1 MNERIKLLAEQAMSA
16 TFNKFSGVEWS
27 AEEWRNFYDTKFA
40 ELIVRE
46 CVLICGAIQGA
57 GDLRNMPDF
66 ASGAAQCKA
75 IIKRDF
81 GVEE

>member
-1 MNERIKLLAEQAMSA
+1 MNERIKELAEQAMSA

-46 CVLICGAIQGA
+46 C
-57 GDLRNMPDF
+57 M
-66 ASGAAQCKA
+66 AQCANNGSSDEWDKGVRWA
-75 IIKRDF
+75 AEQIREHF

>member
-1 MNERIKLLAEQAMSA
+1 MNERIKTMWVEA
-16 TFNKFSGVEWS
+16 TGSVWPRPYKFTAGE
-27 AEEWRNFYDTKFA
+27 YDTHLEKFA

-46 CVLICGAIQGA
+46 CMTICGAIQGA
-57 GDLRNMPDF
+57 GESRNMSDF

-81 GVEE
+81 GVE